1 MHEGKDMLECY
12 VVLDLEMTGL
22 NPKKDRIIE
31 IGAARIKQGMVVEE
45 YETFVN
51 PGIKIPDKVT
61 QITGITDDMVKSAP
75 GITGLL
81 TELFAFL
88 GEDVLLGH
96 NLIFDYS
103 FLKQAAINEK
113 LSFEKRGVDTLKI
126 ARKALPNLEHRTLE
140 YLCGYYGIAREN
152 GHRALCDAIAT
163 AQLFERLREEYET
176 EFNEVFQPGKLN
188 YKAKRQTAAT
198 KNQLQRLKEL
208 IDYHK
213 ISIDVDVEHLSRSE
227 ASRLTDKILSTHG
240 KIQS

>member
-1 MHEGKDMLECY
+1 MLEQY
-12 VVLDLEMTGL
+12 VALDLEMTGL
-22 NPKKDRIIE
+22 NPKRDQIIE
-31 IGAARIKQGMVVEE
+31 IGAARIKNGVVKET
-45 YETFVN
+45 YETFVC
-51 PGIKIPDKVT
+51 PTMKIPGKVT
-61 QITGITDDMVKSAP
+61 EITGITDEMIKDAP
-75 GITGLL
+75 EIKDIFGEVIS
-81 TELFAFL
+81 FL

-113 LSFEKRGVDTLKI
+113 LSFEKQGVDTLKI